1 MQMYYR
7 NSNNNINFLVDHKS
21 GRGFKVTFPVNEEGE
36 SSILVITRA
45 PKSHNIE
52 DLKRELN
59 RAVKYLLNNE
69 EELGVI
75 KEVNF
80 VFLFPV
86 IEYSKDVLEEVYHSK
101 GELFLC
107 GNDGFIENGEYFKN
121 DLIIFESLIN
131 SDYIIFAWGE
141 PSTKVI
147 KILYESRLHYLL
159 KGFKVVKNNCFD
171 IKKFYYVGTL
181 TNQGYPRHYN
191 SWTKNAT
198 LNEFDI

>member
-7 NSNNNINFLVDHKS
+7 NSINNINFLVDHKS
-21 GRGFKVTFPVNEEGE
+21 GRGFKVTFPIYEEGE

-52 DLKRELN
+52 DLKKELN

-69 EELGVI
+69 DEFGTI
-75 KEVNF
+75 KEINF

-86 IEYSKDVLEEVYHSK
+86 IEYNKDVFEEIYETK

-107 GNDGFIENGEYFKN
+107 GNDGFIEDGEYLKN
-121 DLIIFESLIN
+121 DLVIFETLIN
-131 SDYIIFAWGE
+131 SNHIIFAWGE
-141 PSTKVI
+141 PKTKLM
-147 KILYESRLHYLL
+147 KRLYESRLHYLL

-171 IKKFYYVGTL
+171 IKKFYHVGTL
-181 TNQGYPRHYN
+181 TNQGYPRHYT
-191 SWTKNAT
+191 SWTKNT
-198 LNEFDI
+198 SLNEFDI